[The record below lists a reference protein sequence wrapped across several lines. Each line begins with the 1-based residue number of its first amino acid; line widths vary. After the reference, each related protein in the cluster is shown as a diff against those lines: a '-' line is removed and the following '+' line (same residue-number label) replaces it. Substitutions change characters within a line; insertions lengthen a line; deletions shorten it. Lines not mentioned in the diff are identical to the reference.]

1 MSFGIIKYNEYNNYI
16 DYDSNKL
23 NNRIIIKF
31 IK

>member
-1 MSFGIIKYNEYNNYI
+1 MSFDIIKYNEYNNYI